1 MRAIIIEDEKLSADF
16 LIKLLAQ
23 VDSTIEVIE
32 TFDSVKKS
40 ISYFQTNN
48 TADIIFVDIHL
59 ADGLSFDIFSRVQ
72 IDIPIIFT
80 TAFDE
85 YAIKAFKLNSIDYLL
100 KPIGRA
106 ELKNALDKYKRTNS
120 VKPSFHLE
128 ELANEYSTFSKQF
141 KTRFMVKIGDNI
153 ISIKTEDIVHFI
165 AEDGVVMLVTE
176 LKKRYP
182 IDYTLDQLENLIDL
196 NLFFR
201 INRKV
206 LITMNSIQKSVAYF
220 NSRLKVKAVHLE
232 EEVSIVSRDRVNDF
246 KKWLDGGIGF

>member
-16 LIKLLAQ
+16 LIKLLGR
-23 VDSTIEVIE
+23 VDSSIEVIE

-40 ISYFQTNN
+40 IAYFQQNTNV
-48 TADIIFVDIHL
+48 DLIFVDIHI
-59 ADGLSFDIFSRVQ
+59 ADGLSFDIFSSVQ

-100 KPIGRA
+100 KPIGIE
-106 ELKNALDKYKRTNS
+106 ELKNALDKFKKINF
-120 VKPSFHLE
+120 VKPTFHLE
-128 ELANEYSTFSKQF
+128 DLAKEYSTFAKQF

-153 ISIKTEDIVHFI
+153 ISVKTEDIVHFI

-176 LKKRYP
+176 LNKRYP
-182 IDYTLDQLENLIDL
+182 IDYTLDQLENLIES

-220 NSRLKVKAVHLE
+220 NSRLKVKAIHLE
-232 EEVSIVSRDRVNDF
+232 DEVSIVSRDRVNDF
-246 KKWLDGGIGF
+246 KKWLDGGIGL